1 MPEKATRAGA
11 RLMDL
16 PEYKTKAKALT
27 GNPGDTVFDAV
38 KAMQAKSYGCIVVT
52 EADDRM
58 IGIVTERDIMNKVVG
73 QNLNPEKTTLRDI
86 MTTEIRTAR
95 EEDQL
100 LDWLRIMSNERFRRL
115 PVVDDDGRIT
125 AIFTQGDFVS
135 YTWPDLLGQLRNL
148 MRATV
153 MDKFHYL
160 LIGGGILIYTLAMI
174 VVVSMV

>member
-11 RLMDL
+11 RLMDQ
-16 PEYKTKAKALT
+16 PEYKTKAKPLT
-27 GNPGDTVFDAV
+27 GRPDDTVSEAV
-38 KAMQAKSYGCIVVT
+38 KAMYAKNYGSIVVT
-52 EADDRM
+52 EADERM

-73 QNLNPEKTTLRDI
+73 RNLDPDKTTLREI
-86 MTTEIRTAR
+86 MTTEIRMAR

-135 YTWPDLLGQLRNL
+135 YTWPDLLSQLGNL
-148 MRATV
+148 TRATV

-160 LIGGGILIYTLAMI
+160 LIGGGILIYALAMI
-174 VVVSMV
+174 VVVSVV